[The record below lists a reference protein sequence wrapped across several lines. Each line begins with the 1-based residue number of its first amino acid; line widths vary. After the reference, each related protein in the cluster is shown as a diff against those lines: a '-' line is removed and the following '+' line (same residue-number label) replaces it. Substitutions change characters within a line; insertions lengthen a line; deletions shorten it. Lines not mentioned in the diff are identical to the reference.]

1 VNREHSTG
9 LATRFP
15 WLDRVHA
22 ATRGLTIEER
32 HLIGVSGGLDSRV
45 LLQILYKFG
54 FHNLVVCHLDHGLRG
69 AESIEDSKFVRR
81 LAQRLG
87 LVSHI
92 EKVTGL
98 PGTGSIETAAREARL
113 RFFAEAASRFST
125 ESLFLAHHADDQ
137 VETFLINLF
146 RGTGS
151 FDNAAIKPESRMKVG
166 QHCLLIRRPLLEVWK
181 EEIYEFATTLRLK
194 YREDSTNVSRQMV
207 RNRVRHDLIPG
218 IEELMGR
225 PIKRTLLR
233 TIELAASEGEFLKS
247 LAAGMATTAQLETRE
262 LRKLAVPILRRTIHA
277 WLRNHGIKDCGF
289 DETESVRLLID
300 RVEVA
305 KINLPRGVFCR
316 RRGGR
321 IFLEFPSET
330 GIAAGIDPS
339 SQEEK

>member
-1 VNREHSTG
+1 VRRAHSTD

-15 WLDRVHA
+15 WLDRVKA
-22 ATRGLTIEER
+22 ATRGLAKEER
-32 HLIGVSGGLDSRV
+32 YLVGVSGGVDSRV
-45 LLQILYKFG
+45 LVHILHMIG
-54 FHNLVVCHLDHGLRG
+54 FHNLVVCHLDHALRG

-87 LVSHI
+87 FASHI
-92 EKVTGL
+92 ERVAGL
-98 PGTGSIETAAREARL
+98 PDTGSIETAAREARL
-113 RFFAEAASRFST
+113 RFFAEAAGRFST

-166 QHCLLIRRPLLEVWK
+166 QHTLRIRRPLLAVWK
-181 EEIYEFATTLRLK
+181 DEIYEFATMFRLK
-194 YREDSTNVSRQMV
+194 YRVDSTNVSRQML
-207 RNRVRHDLIPG
+207 RNRVRHDLIPE
-218 IEELMGR
+218 IEKLMGR

-247 LAAGMATTAQLETRE
+247 LVPGMATKAQLETRE

-277 WLRNHGIKDCGF
+277 WLRHHGIKDCGF
-289 DETESVRLLID
+289 DETEAARLLID

-305 KINLPRGVFCR
+305 KINLPRGVYCR

-321 IFLEFPSET
+321 IFLEFPSAK
-330 GIAAGIDPS
+330 GIAAGIEPS
-339 SQEEK
+339 SQDEQ